1 MTTPA
6 VFLAGQ
12 RADVDDQN
20 LAALIGRVVFV
31 GLRITAQAITTGTV
45 GAAANAL
52 SWDQIDLD
60 TLGSWSAG
68 NPTRFTPPIAGWYN
82 FDGAASFAGTAG
94 GTMRGCSW
102 LKNGAVVVGGTNRSQ
117 VDSAFVAGEV
127 IGADARQYAT
137 EFNGTSDYVELAPFQ
152 NSGAN
157 LNTATGSLSCSVVV
171 TYGGP
176 SV

>member
-20 LAALIGRVVFV
+20 AAALIGRVVFKAT
-31 GLRITAQAITTGTV
+31 RTTTQAITTGTV
-45 GAAANAL
+45 GVAANAL

-60 TLGSWSAG
+60 LLGGWSAG
-68 NPTRFTPPIAGWYN
+68 NPTRYTPPVAGWYT
-82 FDGAASFAGTAG
+82 FDGGTAFNATATS

-102 LKNGAVVVGGTNRSQ
+102 LKNGALLVGGNNRSQ
-117 VDSAFVAGEV
+117 CDGAFPNTV
-127 IGADARQYAT
+127 IGADARQFAE
-137 EFNGTSDYVELAPFQ
+137 EFNGTSDYIELAPFQ
-152 NSGAN
+152 DIGVN
-157 LNTATGSLSCSVVV
+157 LGTATGSLSSNIIVV
-171 TYGGP
+171 YGGP